1 MRVTKRQLR
10 RIIRESLNE
19 YAASGAPTTRSP
31 EVETDD
37 DPAPKGYS
45 PILDMDNVADMRA
58 ALANRPAA
66 DPEQVLRAL
75 QRHYNRGVHPSQRRG
90 MPFGGMGVGSVMDAL
105 GIDDV
110 WDEEEEAL
118 QKVVS
123 DGDYQTIEEFAVL
136 VADWRTKKSRGL
148 HLTDEGQA
156 KQMARWR

>member
-31 EVETDD
+31 EVETAAE
-37 DPAPKGYS
+37 PSYS
-45 PILDMDNVADMRA
+45 PILDMDNVADMQA

-90 MPFGGMGVGSVMDAL
+90 MPFGGMGVG
-105 GIDDV
+105 G
-110 WDEEEEAL
+110 L
-118 QKVVS
+118 Q
-123 DGDYQTIEEFAVL
+123 
-136 VADWRTKKSRGL
+136 
-148 HLTDEGQA
+148 
-156 KQMARWR
+156 